1 MGFGIIV
8 YGRRPYGRVESFA
21 GSCVLTTFS
30 HVWFFPIVPRGSY
43 VLSESE
49 SGAKE
54 VPIGMHLKSILATYA
69 RVWGVVWFVACLVA
83 LGQGERGFVLGT
95 SIWVDFSV
103 LSSVL
108 VWGYV
113 LAGRI
118 SPRIA
123 AQRRVYAKFAG
134 VPVDVARYSRAQA
147 HDLRQALEQILV
159 DEGRGQSFG
168 YRDERDPRQSWRE
181 LAMHDDVRNVNYL
194 EAALTRARLEYQWA
208 STRSDRR
215 TLAEAHEHIWKKL
228 AALPTG

>member
-1 MGFGIIV
+1 MAFGIIV

-21 GSCVLTTFS
+21 DSCVLTTFS
-30 HVWFFPIVPRGSY
+30 HVWFLPIVPRGSY

-49 SGAKE
+49 SGSQE
-54 VPIGMHLKSILATYA
+54 VPIGMHLKSILAAYA
-69 RVWGVVWFVACLVA
+69 RVWGLIWFIACVVA
-83 LGQGERGFVLGT
+83 LAQGERGFVLGT

-103 LSSVL
+103 LLSIL

-113 LAGRI
+113 LSRRI
-118 SPRIA
+118 APRIA

-147 HDLRQALEQILV
+147 HDLRQALEQVLV
-159 DEGRGQSFG
+159 EEGRGQSFG

-181 LAMHDDVRNVNYL
+181 LALHDDVRNVNYL
-194 EAALTRARLEYQWA
+194 EAALTRARLEYRRA

-215 TLAEAHEHIWKKL
+215 KLVEAHEHIWRKL
-228 AALPTG
+228 TALPSH